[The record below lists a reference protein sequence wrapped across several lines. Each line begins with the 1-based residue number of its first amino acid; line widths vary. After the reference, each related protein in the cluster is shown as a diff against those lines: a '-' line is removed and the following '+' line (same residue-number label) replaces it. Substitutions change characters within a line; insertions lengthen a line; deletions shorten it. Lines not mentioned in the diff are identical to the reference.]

1 MRAQRHHVTEADLI
15 EQLKAHNDE
24 AYREVLTR
32 YGDALY
38 HYVYN
43 LSGNQHLSEDI
54 VSETYLRLVERI
66 DEFVYTG
73 VPLKAWLYRI
83 AHNLAINAL
92 KRNGQ
97 RELVSD
103 AAIEDQPASDDP
115 AALVAAQFEAAELR
129 IAMTHLTDDQ
139 QQVVLLRFVADQSP
153 AEVAQTLEKSET
165 AVRQLQVRALRALA
179 RLLKRNDE
187 QRPPQLGE
195 MR

>member
-1 MRAQRHHVTEADLI
+1 
-15 EQLKAHNDE
+15 
-24 AYREVLTR
+24 
-32 YGDALY
+32 
-38 HYVYN
+38 
-43 LSGNQHLSEDI
+43 
-54 VSETYLRLVERI
+54 
-66 DEFVYTG
+66 

-129 IAMTHLTDDQ
+129 IAMTHLTEDQ

-165 AVRQLQVRALRALA
+165 AVRQLQVRALRSLA

>member
-1 MRAQRHHVTEADLI
+1 VTEADLI
-15 EQLKAHNDE
+15 EQLKAGNDE

-38 HYVYN
+38 RYVYN

-83 AHNLAINAL
+83 AHNLALNAL
-92 KRNGQ
+92 TRSGSRQ
-97 RELVSD
+97 SVSD
-103 AAIEDQPASDDP
+103 TTIEDQPASDDP
-115 AALVAAQFEAAELR
+115 AAVVAAQFEAAELR
-129 IAMTHLTDDQ
+129 TAITHLTEDQ

-187 QRPPQLGE
+187 PRPPQTGE